1 VEFAVR
7 YAQDHSWT
15 TKSLLDNLDN
25 MTRNLGR
32 GKFTLDYDSVNDKL
46 TSTGEVTNAS
56 KRIIVV
62 SSFTSFLATQSQLII
77 DPASPAP
84 CQQYSNSQVW
94 FYIKNIGSTSVTLH
108 AFSATWLGDVQPPV
122 WNAIYYVFFQMA
134 YVLYQSNG
142 PPMYYSGYSPYDFNS
157 TLTYTMTAGQVLQ
170 TNLIWPANQINLR
183 NMIFTFY
190 DTSGNRYDFDLDPGQ
205 DGIPAC

>member
-77 DPASPAP
+77 DPASPVP
-84 CQQYSNSQVW
+84 CQMYSQEQVW

-108 AFSATWLGDVQPPV
+108 AFSATWLGDSQQGPVFNGIWYLIVQD
-122 WNAIYYVFFQMA
+122 A
-134 YVLYQSNG
+134 YLLYQAY
-142 PPMYYSGYSPYDFNS
+142 PIYYSGDPTFNFNT
-157 TLTYTMTAGQVLQ
+157 TLTYTMTAGQVLKVG
-170 TNLIWPANQINLR
+170 IYWPGNQVNLR

-190 DTSGNRYDFDLDPGQ
+190 DTSENRYDFNLDPEQ
-205 DGIPAC
+205 DGVPNC